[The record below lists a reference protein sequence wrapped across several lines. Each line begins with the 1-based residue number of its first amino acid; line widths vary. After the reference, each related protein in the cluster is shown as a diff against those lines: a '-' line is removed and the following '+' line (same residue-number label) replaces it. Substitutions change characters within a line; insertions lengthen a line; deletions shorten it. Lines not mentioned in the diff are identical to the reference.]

1 MLSYTTMGTYV
12 LVVTLATVFVIIL
25 VARQQRAEKDLAI
38 WFISGLVG
46 ILLGAAGAAAVVQT
60 LGYDIVKS
68 YSDPLEGDLGGD
80 SEEGMDEGGGMGMG
94 GMGGPGGGMGGP
106 GGGMG
111 GPGGGM
117 GGGRG
122 PSPKRQLTML
132 VRKVDLLTGDVAM
145 NLTDEQGTA
154 LAEILGKI
162 KSQETMTD
170 EDATALN
177 EEILA
182 VFDEDQKAKQEA
194 VGLPRG
200 ARGGRGGGPGG
211 GGPGGGGPGGGGE
224 QAEDANPFAEEQ
236 NAEALDALLGR
247 LGGPAADA
255 PAAETE
261 PKEADPAETEAA
273 ETEAAET
280 EAGEA
285 APEETTTDQ
294 PETPKE

>member
-117 GGGRG
+117 GGPGGGMGGGRG

-170 EDATALN
+170 DDASALN
-177 EEILA
+177 EEILT
-182 VFDEDQKAKQEA
+182 VFDDDQKAKQEA
-194 VGLPRG
+194 ISLPRG
-200 ARGGRGGGPGG
+200 PRGGRGGGPGG
-211 GGPGGGGPGGGGE
+211 GGPGGGE
-224 QAEDANPFAEEQ
+224 QAEDANPFGEER
-236 NAEALDALLGR
+236 NAESLDALLGR
-247 LGGPAADA
+247 FGGPAADT
-255 PAAETE
+255 PASVTEAEEAE
-261 PKEADPAETEAA
+261 PKATEAKEA
-273 ETEAAET
+273 E
-280 EAGEA
+280 
-285 APEETTTDQ
+285 PEETTTDQ

>member
-1 MLSYTTMGTYV
+1 MGTYV

-25 VARQQRAEKDLAI
+25 VARQQRAQKDLAI

-46 ILLGAAGAAAVVQT
+46 ILLGAAGAAAIVQT
-60 LGYDIVKS
+60 MGYDITKG
-68 YSDPLEGDLGGD
+68 YGTPPGDDIDLYAEDAG
-80 SEEGMDEGGGMGMG
+80 DEGAGGEGGMGMG
-94 GMGGPGGGMGGP
+94 SP

-122 PSPKRQLTML
+122 PSPKRELTML
-132 VRKVDLLTGDVAM
+132 VRKVDLLTGDVAL
-145 NLTDEQGTA
+145 NLSDEQGTA

-177 EEILA
+177 EEILS

-200 ARGGRGGGPGG
+200 PRGGRGGGPGG
-211 GGPGGGGPGGGGE
+211 GGPGGGPGGGGE
-224 QAEDANPFAEEQ
+224 QAEDANPFGEER

-247 LGGPAADA
+247 FGGPAADA
-255 PAAETE
+255 SASETE
-261 PKEADPAETEAA
+261 PKEADPVETEPKEADPV
-273 ETEAAET
+273 ETEPKEADPEEA
-280 EAGEA
+280 EAGGA

>member
-1 MLSYTTMGTYV
+1 MLSYTAMGTYV

-46 ILLGAAGAAAVVQT
+46 ILLGAAGAAAVVQS

-68 YSDPLEGDLGGD
+68 YSDPLAGDLDGEGG
-80 SEEGMDEGGGMGMG
+80 EEGMDEGGGMGMG

-122 PSPKRQLTML
+122 PSPKRELTML
-132 VRKVDLLTGDVAM
+132 VRKVDLLTGDVAL
-145 NLTDEQGTA
+145 NLSDEQGTA

-194 VGLPRG
+194 VGLPFR
-200 ARGGRGGGPGG
+200 RGGRG

-224 QAEDANPFAEEQ
+224 QAEDANPFGEER
-236 NAEALDALLGR
+236 NTGALDALLGR
-247 LGGPAADA
+247 FGGPAADA
-255 PAAETE
+255 SASETEPKKADPAETE
-261 PKEADPAETEAA
+261 PKEAEPKEAEAEEA
-273 ETEAAET
+273 E
-280 EAGEA
+280 
-285 APEETTTDQ
+285 PEETTTDQ